1 MKTLMLAL
9 LISTIGC
16 AGSGTYDRA
25 ESIGP
30 EVDAIMTELCAQT
43 GRCYHVGPNP
53 EIVVSVSD
61 NLPENPD
68 PTVRTMGY
76 TWASGAIYVRPEA
89 RSDAALLRAVLL
101 HEIGHA
107 NGLTHEDATCPDSVM
122 FAQVHVENQAFGTC
136 DITNLR

>member
-1 MKTLMLAL
+1 MRIYL
-9 LISTIGC
+9 LGLFLVLTAC
-16 AGSGTYDRA
+16 AGSGTYERA

-30 EVDAIMTELCAQT
+30 EVDAIMSELCQQT

-53 EIVVSVSD
+53 EIVISVSD

-68 PTVRTMGY
+68 PNVRTMGY
-76 TWASGAIYVRPEA
+76 TWSSGAIHVRPEA

-122 FAQVHVENQAFGTC
+122 FAQVRVENQAFGSC
-136 DITNLR
+136 DIANLR